1 MTIASGR
8 SVFSRCKIS
17 FLIPNQISLC
27 TILAVD
33 VGA

>member
-8 SVFSRCKIS
+8 SVFLRCET
-17 FLIPNQISLC
+17 FLLIPNQVSLC